1 MKKLLLVSILFLFL
15 SISSNAQCELM
26 KVEIKDTTV
35 MKALKEYIGLGYKY
49 SKLPGDKG
57 IVLLQISQGLQNTEN
72 DRRETGTQLCLS
84 ITWDNHY
91 KEFQIPYTNY
101 TIIDD
106 EIVLIQYEGQRGII
120 KPSKECSKCIDKIV
134 GNKVKQFPAK
144 EEYWTTLPLSNK
156 RVKMIKER
164 KSDTYMDGCYYID
177 LKGNYIFRQGI

>member
-1 MKKLLLVSILFLFL
+1 MKSLLLLSILFLFL
-15 SISSNAQCELM
+15 SINSKAQCELM

-35 MKALKEYIGLGYKY
+35 KKALKEYIGLGYKY

-57 IVLLQISQGLQNTEN
+57 IVLLQISRGLQSTGN
-72 DRRETGTQLCLS
+72 DGHETGTQLCVS

-91 KEFQIPYTNY
+91 KEFQTPYTNY

-106 EIVLIQYEGQRGII
+106 EIVLIEYEGQEGII

-164 KSDTYMDGCYYID
+164 KSDTYMGGCYYID